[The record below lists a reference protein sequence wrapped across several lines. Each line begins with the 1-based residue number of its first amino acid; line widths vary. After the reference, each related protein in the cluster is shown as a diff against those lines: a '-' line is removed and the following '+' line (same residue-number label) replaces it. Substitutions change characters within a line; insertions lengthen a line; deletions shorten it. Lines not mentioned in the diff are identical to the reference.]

1 MFLVEVGHGEVM
13 IHKNPLIEK
22 KHLKSLH
29 ILVAYK
35 PNELLKKLGG
45 FQTDV
50 DTHGTHAGLASQ
62 NTTLKVSLFEKDK
75 TLEIVNT

>member
-13 IHKNPLIEK
+13 VHGNPLIEK
-22 KHLKSLH
+22 KDLKSLH

-35 PNELLKKLGG
+35 PNQLLKNLGG

-50 DTHGTHAGLASQ
+50 DTYGTYDGLASQ